1 MYRYVLPLM
10 LSVMTA
16 RFVGNVFNE
25 AIQDMQ
31 ITVKKLPFL
40 EVIGAA
46 LLIISIPRFLHNT
59 HILLV
64 RSLRTSALLFLLL
77 LHSFISSHLVVFD
90 HHSFPPPLLC
100 RWN

>member
-40 EVIGAA
+40 EVSSVCILASFVVSLSQSPHYFTISKTHSTSSSR
-46 LLIISIPRFLHNT
+46 LLS
-59 HILLV
+59 
-64 RSLRTSALLFLLL
+64 
-77 LHSFISSHLVVFD
+77 
-90 HHSFPPPLLC
+90 SFPTPPFFAIPY
-100 RWN
+100 